1 MSTVYKLQI
10 LEHIL
15 KAALWFLPKTGILR
29 PERIPASIIVWD
41 HPQGSVVL
49 VRLLVNKHQP
59 KSVFLPAEAKI
70 LAVYRMHLHMLRPKP
85 NYLLTLS
92 EVYHVSTT
100 LKGIF
105 DL

>member
-15 KAALWFLPKTGILR
+15 EAALWFLPKTGILR

-41 HPQGSVVL
+41 HPPKGFVVL
-49 VRLLVNKHQP
+49 VSQQI
-59 KSVFLPAEAKI
+59 SVFLPAEAKI
-70 LAVYRMHLHMLRPKP
+70 LTVYRMHLHMLRPKT
-85 NYLLTLS
+85 NYLSTLL